1 MQLYDSQPIIYS
13 ANESL
18 KAITS
23 VLLFAFLLMV
33 RNNPLLLREQKRYGL
48 LTSKLVGLFV
58 YCVNLCHVCMYVS
71 YVTVLP
77 KKDLCTLSFVLVNGV
92 NLSFNLDHTQQK
104 IPVTQV
110 IRNKI
115 RHYLIETQALHL
127 TVTNYFNFC
136 DNAYCFCIC
145 TQNFPLHIAELVDN
159 VRKRKPNLR
168 TKFV

>member
-1 MQLYDSQPIIYS
+1 MS
-13 ANESL
+13 
-18 KAITS
+18 
-23 VLLFAFLLMV
+23 
-33 RNNPLLLREQKRYGL
+33 
-48 LTSKLVGLFV
+48 
-58 YCVNLCHVCMYVS
+58 CMYVS

-127 TVTNYFNFC
+127 TVTNFYY
-136 DNAYCFCIC
+136 AYCFCIC
-145 TQNFPLHIAELVDN
+145 TQNFPLHIAEFVDI

-168 TKFV
+168 AKLE